1 MAKTVLVIEDDKYMR
16 EVLVAKLA
24 KEGLDVLEAIDGSTG
39 LDMTAKKKPDLVV
52 LDIILPIMNGFDYL
66 EAKGK
71 VAEIASI
78 PVIILSNLGQ
88 REDVERGMKLGAK
101 DYLVKAHF
109 TPNDLIAKVR
119 THIGLTAQ

>member
-1 MAKTVLVIEDDKYMR
+1 MAKTVLIVEDDKYMR

-24 KEGLDVLEAIDGSTG
+24 KEGFTVLEAVDGSTG

-52 LDIILPIMNGFDYL
+52 LDIILPVMNGFDYL
-66 EAKGK
+66 EAKAK
-71 VAEIASI
+71 VAPIAAI

-109 TPNDLIAKVR
+109 TPNDLIAKVQA
-119 THIGLTAQ
+119 HIG

>member
-1 MAKTVLVIEDDKYMR
+1 MAKTVLVVEDDKYMR
-16 EVLVAKLA
+16 DVLVAKLV
-24 KEGLDVLEAIDGSTG
+24 KEGFTVYEAIDGSVG

-52 LDIILPIMNGFDYL
+52 LDIILPVMNGFDYL
-66 EAKGK
+66 EAKAK
-71 VAEIASI
+71 VAAIASI

-109 TPNDLIAKVR
+109 TPNDLIAKVQ
-119 THIGLTAQ
+119 THIG

>member
-1 MAKTVLVIEDDKYMR
+1 MAQTVLVVEDDKYMR
-16 EVLVAKLA
+16 EVLVAKLG
-24 KEGLDVLEAIDGSTG
+24 KEGFAVLEAVDGSTG

-52 LDIILPIMNGFDYL
+52 LDIILPLMNGFDYL

-71 VAEIASI
+71 VPAIAKI

-109 TPNDLIAKVR
+109 TPNDLIAKVKA
-119 THIGLTAQ
+119 HIG

>member
-1 MAKTVLVIEDDKYMR
+1 MAKTVLVVEDDKYMR
-16 EVLVAKLA
+16 EVLVAKLG
-24 KEGLDVLEAIDGSTG
+24 KEGFDVCEAVDGSMG

-52 LDIILPIMNGFDYL
+52 LDIILPVMNGFDYL
-66 EAKGK
+66 EAKAK
-71 VAEIASI
+71 VPTIASI

-109 TPNDLIAKVR
+109 TPNDLMAKVR
-119 THIGLTAQ
+119 SYLPA

>member
-1 MAKTVLVIEDDKYMR
+1 MAKTVLIVEDDKYMR

-24 KEGLDVLEAIDGSTG
+24 KEGFTVLEAVDGSTG

-52 LDIILPIMNGFDYL
+52 LDIILPVMNGFDYL
-66 EAKGK
+66 EAKAK
-71 VAEIASI
+71 VAPIASI

-109 TPNDLIAKVR
+109 TPNDLIAKVQA
-119 THIGLTAQ
+119 HIG